1 MGKKKAGKLKIIM
14 LGDGVILLLLLLNF
28 TVFTY
33 MNLQVYSD
41 ESSVPALLILYFKQ
55 ISLVIYST

>member
-41 ESSVPALLILYFKQ
+41 ESSVPALLILYFK
-55 ISLVIYST
+55 

>member
-55 ISLVIYST
+55 IYLVIYST